1 MTGRQVAVG
10 YFLWSL
16 TVSALAGLA
25 ATEVL
30 PFHGV
35 TFTGSWL
42 IDFALIMAAHAAAA
56 PYIGPRLERWLT
68 RDDEDRDGRDD

>member
-10 YFLWSL
+10 YFLWSVA
-16 TVSALAGLA
+16 VSVLAGFA

-30 PFHGV
+30 PFHGA

-42 IDFALIMAAHAAAA
+42 IDFALIMAAHAVAA
-56 PYIGPRLERWLT
+56 PFVGPRLERWLT
-68 RDDEDRDGRDD
+68 RDDEDRGGRDD